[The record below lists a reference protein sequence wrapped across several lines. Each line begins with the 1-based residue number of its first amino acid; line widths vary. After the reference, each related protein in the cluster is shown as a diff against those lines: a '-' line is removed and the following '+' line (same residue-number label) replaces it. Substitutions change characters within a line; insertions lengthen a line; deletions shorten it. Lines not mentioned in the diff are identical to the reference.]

1 VSLRGREPDWWY
13 GTGPH
18 WQATLL
24 SPIGA
29 LVGEIAKAR
38 LRRATP
44 YRPLIPVICVG
55 NFTAGGSG
63 KTPLAILIA
72 QLIAGLGRE
81 PWFLSRGY
89 GGTLEGPL
97 RVEPAKHTAGEV
109 GDEPLL
115 LARHA
120 PTVISRDR
128 RKGAEAIETSAPQ
141 EAVIIMDDGLQNP
154 ALAKSISIAVVD
166 GDRGFGNG
174 YVIPAGPLRAP
185 LAAQIGLADL
195 IVMTGRR
202 DSGDTPPITVLRGMT
217 DAPFVKAETRAT
229 AAAAEMKG
237 RKVVAYAGIANP
249 QRFFSTLDGLGAD
262 VVERHTFAD
271 HHVFSDAEAQLLLDA
286 ASRSEASLVTTE
298 KDFVRLSGTS
308 GRRAEL
314 KKRSAALAIET
325 VIEDGDLKVLTEMI
339 ARAIAR

>member
-1 VSLRGREPDWWY
+1 MRGREPDWWY
-13 GTGPH
+13 GTEPH

-29 LVGEIAKAR
+29 FVGELAKAR
-38 LRRATP
+38 LRRAKP
-44 YRPLIPVICVG
+44 YLALIPVICVG

-72 QLIAGLGRE
+72 QLVAGLGRK

-89 GGTLEGPL
+89 GGTHEGPL
-97 RVEPAKHTAGEV
+97 RVEPAMHTADEV

-128 RKGAEAIETSAPQ
+128 QKGAEAIEASAPRD
-141 EAVIIMDDGLQNP
+141 AVIIMDDGLQNP
-154 ALAKSISIAVVD
+154 AVAKSISIAVVD
-166 GDRGFGNG
+166 RDRGFGNG

-185 LAAQIGLADL
+185 LPAQIGLADL

-202 DSGDTPPITVLRGMT
+202 DSGDTPPIAALRGMT
-217 DAPFVKAETRAT
+217 DAPFITAETRAT
-229 AAAAEMKG
+229 PAAAGMKG

-249 QRFFSTLDGLGAD
+249 QRFFSTLYGLGAD
-262 VVERHTFAD
+262 VVERVTFAD
-271 HHVFSDAEAQLLLDA
+271 HHAFSDAEAQSLLDA
-286 ASRSEASLVTTE
+286 ASRGEASLVTTE
-298 KDFVRLSGTS
+298 KDFARLTGTS

-314 KKRSAALAIET
+314 KKQSAALAIET
-325 VIEDGDLKVLTEMI
+325 VIENEDLKILTAMI
-339 ARAIAR
+339 ERAIAR

>member
-1 VSLRGREPDWWY
+1 M
-13 GTGPH
+13 
-18 WQATLL
+18 
-24 SPIGA
+24 
-29 LVGEIAKAR
+29 
-38 LRRATP
+38 RRAKP
-44 YRPLIPVICVG
+44 YRALIPVICVG

-72 QLIAGLGRE
+72 QLVAGLGRE

-89 GGTLEGPL
+89 GGTHEGPL
-97 RVEPAKHTAGEV
+97 RVEPAMHTAGEV

-128 RKGAEAIETSAPQ
+128 RKGAEAIEASAPRDG
-141 EAVIIMDDGLQNP
+141 VIIMDDGLQNP

-166 GDRGFGNG
+166 RDRGFGNG

-195 IVMTGRR
+195 IVMTGRGGP
-202 DSGDTPPITVLRGMT
+202 GDTPPITALRGMT
-217 DAPFVKAETRAT
+217 SAPFVKAETRAT
-229 AAAAEMKG
+229 AAAVEMKG

-249 QRFFSTLDGLGAD
+249 QRFFSTLDDLGANI
-262 VVERHTFAD
+262 VERRVFAD
-271 HHVFSDAEAQLLLDA
+271 HHAFSDAEAQLLLDA
-286 ASRSEASLVTTE
+286 ASLNEASLVTTE
-298 KDFVRLSGTS
+298 KDLVRLIGAS

-314 KKRSAALAIET
+314 KKQSAALAIET
-325 VIEDGDLKVLTEMI
+325 VIEDADLNVLTAMI
-339 ARAIAR
+339 ERAIAR